1 MIKTT
6 TAWTVS
12 VYGLLIMGLGL
23 WGYVQSGSAI
33 SLYTG
38 CGFGILLVI
47 SSIFLFYKVQFGA
60 YAALILTFG
69 LTATFA
75 IRYSMTGKGI
85 PAIMA
90 VLSGGM
96 LLFLLARTI
105 RWKR

>member
-6 TAWTVS
+6 IAWTVF
-12 VYGLLIMGLGL
+12 VYGILIMSLGF
-23 WGYVQSGSAI
+23 WGYLQGGSAI

-47 SSIFLFYKVQFGA
+47 SSILMFYKIPFGA